1 MMLLNVSTKRPNI
14 MERTLECNESM
25 TLSKSLAMRKQPSL
39 LPSLF
44 NEILF
49 NEQDV
54 VRLIIEDFGIHDVIV
69 LVIIEKQKLGVLS
82 IRHRGRR
89 R

>member
-14 MERTLECNESM
+14 MESTFACNEPM
-25 TLSKSLAMRKQPSL
+25 TLFRSLVMRKQPSL

-44 NEILF
+44 NQILF

-54 VRLIIEDFGIHDVIV
+54 VCLIIEDFGVYDVTV
-69 LVIIEKQKLGVLS
+69 LVIIEKQKLGVW
-82 IRHRGRR
+82 
-89 R
+89 